1 MPRPRLH
8 NTGLPERVYKHGNG
22 YRYKPAVGKAIA
34 LGSDLAA
41 ALTKHAAII
50 EAERLSVTDS
60 CAWLIDWYMANLAT
74 LAPDNAPR
82 TIEDKLTDSAQLR
95 SRIGHIPFR
104 EFRPMHVREYLD
116 LGITEKRATRAN
128 REKALLSHIFSKARD
143 KGFVDVNPCLKVT
156 KNRERKA
163 DRYHEDGETLA
174 VLNAC
179 NVQTWAV
186 AMLIYR
192 TLQRTN
198 DVLAWTAA
206 NIIERD
212 GKRIL
217 SFKQSK
223 TGARVEIAITA
234 DIEDILAKLKTNRK
248 IVGMT
253 LVHNRRG
260 QPYTEN
266 GIRAMWTAAK
276 TRARKT
282 MPIGDFGIYD
292 MKAKGATEMYQSGV
306 PIEKICALCGHDS
319 VTTTETYI
327 KQHLRQVI
335 EPNSRQLTA

>member
-22 YRYKPAVGKAIA
+22 YRYKPANGKAVP
-34 LGSDLAA
+34 LGKELAA
-41 ALTKHAAII
+41 ALTKHAEIV

-60 CAWLIDWYMANLAT
+60 CAWLIDWYMANLST
-74 LAPDNAPR
+74 LAPDNAAR
-82 TIEDKLTDSAQLR
+82 TIEDKVTDAAQLK

-104 EFRPMHVREYLD
+104 EVRPMNVREYLD
-116 LGITEKRATRAN
+116 LGLAEKRATRAN

-143 KGFVDVNPCLKVT
+143 KGLVDVNPCLKVT
-156 KNRERKA
+156 KNRERKP
-163 DRYHEDGETLA
+163 DRYHEDDETLA

-192 TLQRTN
+192 TLQRPGDILTWS
-198 DVLAWTAA
+198 AS
-206 NIIERD
+206 NIIERE
-212 GKRIL
+212 GRRIL
-217 SFKQSK
+217 SFIQSK

-260 QPYTEN
+260 QPYTED
-266 GIRAMWTAAK
+266 GLRAMWTAAK
-276 TRARKT
+276 ARARKL

-292 MKAKGATEMYQSGV
+292 LKAKGATEMYQAGER
-306 PIEKICALCGHDS
+306 IEVICALCGHDS

-327 KQHLRQVI
+327 KRHLRQVI
-335 EPNSRQLTA
+335 EPNTRQLTA